1 MSTELGEMP
10 EQPAMMSFAKV
21 KGDAGVYEVR
31 AIDWVGCKVCLYR
44 ASDWEWHDISKI
56 SFVAADGYDQKKS
69 AIDEFCQNV
78 ELTVKT
84 AQETGYEN
92 VSFQV
97 SNEQALEI
105 IRLLK
110 INNPH

>member
-1 MSTELGEMP
+1 MSKKFGEMP

-31 AIDWVGCKVCLYR
+31 AIDWVGCKVCIFR
-44 ASDWEWHDISKI
+44 ALDWEWHDISKI
-56 SFVAADGYDQKKS
+56 SFVAPENHDQQKA

-97 SNEQALEI
+97 SNELALEI
-105 IRLLK
+105 VRLLRK
-110 INNPH
+110 